1 MMERKSEF
9 KSVTTKLTNA
19 EATLLDSYCE
29 KKGVTPYNLI
39 KELILKEIKIPFP
52 QNVAGKNLL
61 TYNKEKD
68 NFTWTI
74 QLDNK
79 ETIEVL
85 KNISP
90 EFLKDFEM
98 IFMKGMG
105 ERAEYLDKFKKDSV
119 PVPGFLARRK
129 K

>member
-1 MMERKSEF
+1 MERKSEF

-39 KELILKEIKIPFP
+39 KELILKEIKVPFP
-52 QNVAGKNLL
+52 QNVAGKNQL

-68 NFTWTI
+68 NFNWTI
-74 QLDNK
+74 QLDNG

-90 EFLKDFEM
+90 EFLKDFEA
-98 IFMKGMG
+98 ILTKGMN
-105 ERAEYLDKFKKDSV
+105 ERAGYLDKSKKDSV